1 MAGTKRIRLAYGPRL
16 QFLPFHKRKQRW
28 AIIVA
33 HRRAGKT
40 VACINDLIKR
50 AVQLHRP
57 HGRYAYVAPYLGQG
71 KEVAWEYLKRFSAPI
86 RGAIDPN
93 ESELWVQLM
102 TGARIRIHGADNP
115 NRLRGGYLDGVIM
128 DEFADMRPSVWSE
141 VIRPMLADRE
151 GWATW
156 IGTPNGHNA
165 FYDLWADPD
174 RKQAPADWYKLMLKA
189 SETGIIPPD
198 ELADA
203 RKGQSEDEY
212 LQEWECSFEAAIQGA
227 YFATQMR
234 QARTDGR
241 IGKVPLDPARPVSTF
256 WDIGKTDSTAVWFHQ
271 NRGQMHHLVD
281 YYENSGE
288 GVEFYARILKEK
300 QAERGWQYGKH
311 YGPHD
316 LDNSHWILPGR
327 ETVRDTA
334 RNLGIEFIVVS
345 RIANKQD
352 AIEAGR
358 NFLAMCWIDQ
368 EHCAKGIEALDHYR
382 KAWDED
388 RKTWKKAPEHDW
400 ASHGADAF
408 MTGAC
413 GFTPEF
419 IPPPS
424 DRYAKPRTRQSAW
437 AA

>member
-1 MAGTKRIRLAYGPRL
+1 
-16 QFLPFHKRKQRW
+16 
-28 AIIVA
+28 VA

-40 VACINDLIKR
+40 VACVQKLIKGALKCKLPAPR
-50 AVQLHRP
+50 F
-57 HGRYAYVAPYLGQG
+57 AYVAPLYTQA
-71 KEVAWEYLKRFSAPI
+71 KDVAWEYTKAFALKLSAIPH
-86 RGAIDPN
+86 
-93 ESELWVQLM
+93 ESELRVDLPN
-102 TGARIRIHGADNP
+102 GARVRLYGADNP
-115 NRLRGGYLDGVIM
+115 DRLRGLYLDGCVL
-128 DEFADMRPSVWSE
+128 DEYADMRPSVWGE
-141 VIRPMLADRE
+141 VIRPMLADRG
-151 GWATW
+151 GWATF
-156 IGTPNGHNA
+156 IGTPKGHNG
-165 FYDLWADPD
+165 FYELWQGAQTD
-174 RKQAPADWYKLMLKA
+174 KSWFHLMLRA
-189 SETGIIPPD
+189 SGTGLLSPE

-203 RKGQSEDEY
+203 RKGMSQDQYE
-212 LQEWECSFEAAIQGA
+212 QEFECSFEAAIQGA

-234 QARTDGR
+234 AMRADTR
-241 IGKVPLDPARPVSTF
+241 LGKVPIDPGRPVNTF
-256 WDIGKTDSTAVWFHQ
+256 WDIGKSDSTAIWFHQ

-288 GVEFYARILKEK
+288 GVEFYARVIKEK
-300 QAERGWQYGKH
+300 QLQHGWQYGTH

-334 RNLGIEFIVVS
+334 RNLGINFVVVP
-345 RIANKQD
+345 RITNKQD

-358 NFLAMCWIDQ
+358 NFLSMCWIDQ
-368 EHCAKGIEALDHYR
+368 ERCAKGVEALDHYR

-400 ASHGADAF
+400 ASHGADAM

-413 GFTPEF
+413 GFTPEY

-424 DRYAKPRTRQSAW
+424 DKYAKPRERKSAW